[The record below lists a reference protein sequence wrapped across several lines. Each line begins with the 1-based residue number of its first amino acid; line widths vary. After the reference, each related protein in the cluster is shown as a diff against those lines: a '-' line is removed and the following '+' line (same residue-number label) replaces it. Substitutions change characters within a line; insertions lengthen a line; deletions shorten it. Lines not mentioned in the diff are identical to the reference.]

1 MGSRKRKPSSRL
13 CRMCR
18 RKTRHGSGTC
28 LSHRTEGPMP
38 LYFARLKAA
47 EAICQEVYDYTMDGD
62 NPVMDALL
70 AAWRKAKE
78 ASER

>member
-1 MGSRKRKPSSRL
+1 
-13 CRMCR
+13 
-18 RKTRHGSGTC
+18 
-28 LSHRTEGPMP
+28 MP